1 MNSFI
6 EKSYDKD
13 IFRTCI
19 RTFLIQR
26 LIQRVE
32 DTQNEDW
39 VSIGSSTMFLFSWLR
54 KLFKRTC
61 TWWRNGKRNS
71 SLTRYIYNIH
81 DNHKYRKEFKSA
93 LMQISNDEDA
103 HISTKLKL
111 PYEVSI
117 VFMKIQCDNMIEDKV
132 TKYRRVNIHIR
143 GLIGN
148 NSNCFTH
155 SKMGRI

>member
-1 MNSFI
+1 
-6 EKSYDKD
+6 
-13 IFRTCI
+13 
-19 RTFLIQR
+19 
-26 LIQRVE
+26 
-32 DTQNEDW
+32 
-39 VSIGSSTMFLFSWLR
+39 
-54 KLFKRTC
+54 
-61 TWWRNGKRNS
+61 
-71 SLTRYIYNIH
+71 
-81 DNHKYRKEFKSA
+81 
-93 LMQISNDEDA
+93 MQISNDEDA